1 VEGREDKG
9 AALLERQ
16 CPQRGS
22 DSSALFTG
30 DRRVGGTPPIV
41 GADQVCDVRWRSWVR
56 TVQAEGVD
64 GQVAGDRE
72 EPGRHRAPTRIV
84 RLGVPP
90 GPRQRFL
97 GDILGQSGVA
107 DHAERQAVDAT
118 LEPADEGGGGATV
131 ACAETSQQG
140 LVGWAVGTA
149 GAEIHR

>member
-1 VEGREDKG
+1 
-9 AALLERQ
+9 
-16 CPQRGS
+16 
-22 DSSALFTG
+22 
-30 DRRVGGTPPIV
+30 
-41 GADQVCDVRWRSWVR
+41 
-56 TVQAEGVD
+56 
-64 GQVAGDRE
+64 
-72 EPGRHRAPTRIV
+72 
-84 RLGVPP
+84 VPP

-149 GAEIHR
+149 GAEIHRYYYVGIALADCGRPVRHPPYAFPPEGLVRPV